1 MDNKKRNVQ
10 VESDGSRSAPVP
22 LWQELP
28 QITVRLKGGNTIY
41 RFTASFDGTHTL
53 PEKAVKLIDSESS
66 SRSSIL
72 STNTTFGTAARRC
85 VPRSGSRENPANT

>member
-10 VESDGSRSAPVP
+10 VESDGSRSTPVP

-28 QITVRLKGGNTIY
+28 QITVRLKEGNTIY

-53 PEKAVKLIDSESS
+53 PK
-66 SRSSIL
+66 
-72 STNTTFGTAARRC
+72 RR
-85 VPRSGSRENPANT
+85 

>member
-28 QITVRLKGGNTIY
+28 QITKEGNTIY
-41 RFTASFDGTHTL
+41 RFTASFDGMHTL
-53 PEKAVKLIDSESS
+53 TEKAVKLIDSE
-66 SRSSIL
+66 
-72 STNTTFGTAARRC
+72 
-85 VPRSGSRENPANT
+85 GSV

>member
-28 QITVRLKGGNTIY
+28 QITVRLEEGNTIY
-41 RFTASFDGTHTL
+41 RFTASFDGTQDR
-53 PEKAVKLIDSESS
+53 KSV
-66 SRSSIL
+66 
-72 STNTTFGTAARRC
+72 
-85 VPRSGSRENPANT
+85 V

>member
-28 QITVRLKGGNTIY
+28 QITVRLKEGNTIY
-41 RFTASFDGTHTL
+41 RFTASFDGMHTL
-53 PEKAVKLIDSESS
+53 PEKAVKLIGVLLLPEGADK
-66 SRSSIL
+66 
-72 STNTTFGTAARRC
+72 GTGAGHGRRL
-85 VPRSGSRENPANT
+85 PRRRAGV